1 MSCNCSR
8 ANKRKQKPGKRC
20 FTCDPHTRT
29 RAARW
34 DRPLESCERGRL
46 CRSHSLTVSARKVRE
61 NDAITEKGRERK
73 SSKKESIIK
82 KRENESI
89 SLRWWDPWRKRKREK
104 KKTKIANQKI
114 YYNWERKKR
123 NKIFIVATFKLN
135 LNITSTWEKKTF
147 VNIIKNKV
155 IFI

>member
-8 ANKRKQKPGKRC
+8 ANKRKQKPGERC

-82 KRENESI
+82 KTRERIHLAALMRSVAE
-89 SLRWWDPWRKRKREK
+89 KKERE

-135 LNITSTWEKKTF
+135 LNITSTWEKK
-147 VNIIKNKV
+147 NICKYNKK
-155 IFI
+155 